1 MKASRA
7 MFSEISKKFPTLP
20 FSLRSLEDERQ
31 AKLGVREL
39 VQHELIAP
47 YPVLYERADDHVV
60 HVKFTVLLLPSG
72 TTKITGMSLPE
83 GMALSEG
90 KTLPEDIQNL
100 LAAENKKKKKSKKKK
115 ATGDA

>member
-1 MKASRA
+1 
-7 MFSEISKKFPTLP
+7 
-20 FSLRSLEDERQ
+20 
-31 AKLGVREL
+31 
-39 VQHELIAP
+39 
-47 YPVLYERADDHVV
+47 
-60 HVKFTVLLLPSG
+60 
-72 TTKITGMSLPE
+72 MSLPE